1 MIGGLVTLAFVVLM
15 LLVGG
20 LLFDTNDWGK
30 PVKPYSG
37 IVHGKYLPPVYLR
50 NRPIGKVN
58 MQAYKD
64 FHARHDVV
72 SDREFQAMLD
82 RS

>member
-1 MIGGLVTLAFVVLM
+1 MISGIVTLAFVVLM

-20 LLFDTNDWGK
+20 LLFDTSDWGK

-50 NRPIGKVN
+50 NRPIGKVK
-58 MQAYKD
+58 MQAYRD

-72 SDREFQAMLD
+72 SAKEFSDMIE